1 MPILTFGSKLENLT
15 YKKRKGAY
23 AVVFENHSRMRL
35 GLIRANHHYFLLG
48 GGIEEGETAEQ
59 CLRREILEEIGYTIK
74 NIKYLGHA
82 LQYLISR
89 DGRPLMNDGYFYAVS
104 LVEKV
109 QQQVETDHFFEW
121 VNSDHSFDTLMV
133 REQQAWAIQ
142 QALKIEHI

>member
-1 MPILTFGSKLENLT
+1 MPIPTFGSKLENLT

-35 GLIRANHHYFLLG
+35 GLIRVNHNYFLLG
-48 GGIEEGETAEQ
+48 GGMEEGETDEQ
-59 CLRREILEEIGYTIK
+59 CLRREILEEVGYTFK
-74 NIKYLGHA
+74 NIRYIGHA

-104 LVEKV
+104 LMEKV
-109 QQQVETDHFFEW
+109 QQPVETDHFFEW
-121 VNSDHSFDTLMV
+121 VNSDRSLETLMV

-142 QALKIEHI
+142 QALITEHI